1 MSGSLFSNP
10 DAVVSL
16 LVPDMKNETVSY
28 KYLKEQ
34 ARDFAKRSNS
44 PAEFV
49 SLVTAEL
56 SNETSRVRR
65 ELLSDLKQRA
75 TNLFALDE

>member
-1 MSGSLFSNP
+1 MSESLFSNP
-10 DAVVSL
+10 NAVVSL
-16 LVPDMKNETVSY
+16 LVPDLKNETVSY

-34 ARDFAKRSNS
+34 ARDFAKRSTS
-44 PAEFV
+44 PQEFV

-65 ELLSDLKQRA
+65 ELLSELKQRA
-75 TNLFALDE
+75 TNLFALNE